1 MQKQTESSFF
11 NLGEAERAQR
21 MGKLGMGVLII
32 SLSIL
37 FAATILGLT
46 VAYISPT
53 YRKPETPVSFPL
65 GFYIST
71 LIIIISSFTMSRAVR
86 IARSSVD
93 NYVNPSSTLSHT
105 LLLGCI
111 FVVMQGFN
119 WGQLIREQITPYTPD
134 LFVFSLYI
142 LTILHLLHV
151 IGGLIPLISL
161 AKRSK
166 RGDRSAVLTG
176 SIESAATY
184 WHFLAVVWYVVVV
197 VLLFIC
203 YSR

>member
-1 MQKQTESSFF
+1 MQKQAETGLSGLS
-11 NLGEAERAQR
+11 EAERTQR

-46 VAYISPT
+46 VAFISPT
-53 YRKPETPVSFPL
+53 YKRPDTPIAFPF

-71 LIIIISSFTMSRAVR
+71 LLIILSSITLSRAVNADR
-86 IARSSVD
+86 FGTEQIKSLGLFLASTTALGYLFLIAQV
-93 NYVNPSSTLSHT
+93 
-105 LLLGCI
+105 I
-111 FVVMQGFN
+111 N
-119 WGQLIREQITPYTPD
+119 WTQLIRSQITPYTPN

-142 LTILHLLHV
+142 LTILHSLHV
-151 IGGLIPLISL
+151 IGGLVPLTSL
-161 AKRSK
+161 AVRV
-166 RGDRSAVLTG
+166 RRRLAVESLSN
-176 SIESAATY
+176 SINYAATY

-203 YSR
+203 YSK